1 MNSNDA
7 LKGED
12 LEKVVGGNGY
22 WIAPYEF
29 TVTNTAGTTVWKTV
43 ELYGTYGDLNC
54 GDKFKG
60 VCNGALSKP
69 GNLDLITVIG
79 GGFVLS
85 KDCSR
90 GSRVQ

>member
-22 WIAPYEF
+22 GIVPYEF
-29 TVTNTAGTTVWKTV
+29 TVTNTAGTTIWKNV
-43 ELYGTYGDLNC
+43 QLNGTRGDLNC
-54 GDKFKG
+54 GDKFRG
-60 VCNGALSKP
+60 VCNGALSNP
-69 GNLDLITVIG
+69 GNQDLITVIG
-79 GGFVLS
+79 GGFVLL

-90 GSRVQ
+90 GARVQ

>member
-1 MNSNDA
+1 MNSNNA

-29 TVTNTAGTTVWKTV
+29 TVTNTAGTTIWKNV
-43 ELYGTYGDLNC
+43 QLSGTNGFFNF

-60 VCNGALSKP
+60 VLNGATSKP
-69 GNLDLITVIG
+69 GDFDMISVAG
-79 GGFVLS
+79 GYVFL